1 MLERILGKKRER
13 KRPAVSTA
21 CLYLF
26 LTLPWGMYIT
36 SLCQSGQEL
45 GRGYLLKYF
54 RIKFYQLT
62 IKKNISTS
70 SNERTKEISAAIL
83 GI

>member
-1 MLERILGKKRER
+1 M
-13 KRPAVSTA
+13 STA

-26 LTLPWGMYIT
+26 LTLPWVMYIA
-36 SLCQSGQEL
+36 SLCQSGLQEL

-54 RIKFYQLT
+54 RIKFYHLQF
-62 IKKNISTS
+62 KKKSTS
-70 SNERTKEISAAIL
+70 SNERTKEISAAVL

>member
-1 MLERILGKKRER
+1 MLERILGEKRER

-26 LTLPWGMYIT
+26 LTLPWVMYIT

-45 GRGYLLKYF
+45 GRGYLLRYF
-54 RIKFYQLT
+54 RIKFYRLQFL
-62 IKKNISTS
+62 KKSTS

>member
-54 RIKFYQLT
+54 RIKFYHLQL
-62 IKKNISTS
+62 KKYINIF
-70 SNERTKEISAAIL
+70 K
-83 GI
+83 